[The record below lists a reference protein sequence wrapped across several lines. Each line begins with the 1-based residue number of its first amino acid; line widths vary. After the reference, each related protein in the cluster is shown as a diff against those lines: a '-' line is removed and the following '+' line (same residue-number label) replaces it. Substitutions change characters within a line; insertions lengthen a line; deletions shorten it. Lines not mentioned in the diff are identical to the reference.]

1 MNAALELGLKMAA
14 QRGGSSLENSH
25 HDISSCKNT
34 FYSGLDYVTPY
45 FRPLL
50 LGWWVG
56 ALTTEGHDLFTLI
69 KNIAKPMAIKI
80 HYSIL

>member
-1 MNAALELGLKMAA
+1 MLLSNWGLKWPP
-14 QRGGSSLENSH
+14 RGADLAWE
-25 HDISSCKNT
+25 ISITTSVRERIHL
-34 FYSGLDYVTPY
+34 YSGLDFVTPY

-80 HYSIL
+80 RYSIL